1 MCFFLKKYNIKNGD
15 YKRLNIEE
23 KSGYNFIK
31 IANVNDLDPKLL
43 LIHEITNFNS
53 GSTMFEIIY
62 EKESN
67 TPYIVFNDIECIFRK
82 SGINKYLVF
91 CEIEKNKTI
100 LKNYT
105 KIIDDKRSNFVHN
118 RRKFICNW

>member
-1 MCFFLKKYNIKNGD
+1 
-15 YKRLNIEE
+15 
-23 KSGYNFIK
+23 
-31 IANVNDLDPKLL
+31 
-43 LIHEITNFNS
+43 
-53 GSTMFEIIY
+53 MFEIIY

-82 SGINKYLVF
+82 SCINKYLVF

-118 RRKFICNW
+118 RRKFICNG